1 MAGQVVRI
9 SSTWGARSPMPAA
22 EGTPCDPPSVIS
34 LPPAT
39 ATRPDLDYAFLG
51 WRLPSTSLSQ
61 VPLGTYTQASPCLL
75 ALDVPAQ
82 EEFAV

>member
-9 SSTWGARSPMPAA
+9 SSTWGGRSPMPAA
-22 EGTPCDPPSVIS
+22 RGTPCDPSSVIS

-39 ATRPDLDYAFLG
+39 ATRPDRDYAFLG